1 MNEIVFRNQCVLIDQ
16 NRYFEKNLILV
27 KSHHIFI
34 EIDGLE
40 YRGCLVLF
48 FIVFEFF
55 SNKIDRL
62 KKIF

>member
-34 EIDGLE
+34 EIDDLE
-40 YRGCLVLF
+40 YRGC
-48 FIVFEFF
+48 
-55 SNKIDRL
+55 
-62 KKIF
+62 